1 MLKFLK
7 SLLGSAPDRQIT
19 LTFEEVPSW
28 LDEREKAAR
37 ETLHDE
43 VQEPMENIRNA
54 SANLQLMVNNLKDAD
69 QDPDTHPKIKSI
81 AKNSLPLFIRAMN
94 ASLAKELPSEP
105 EAFYTVAVECVKGAL
120 NAIRGQGRYLMV
132 AFPEEMKVTK
142 AGIDTIGR
150 EINVMTKAIGW
161 FKEESTRIQA
171 TRTAYAALCEAR
183 KDQERAVGKEE
194 RIRARIAEITERLN
208 IISTETTRLSADP
221 SLQLL
226 DAERRRCADLVRQRD
241 DHLRHYAS
249 LAMTASHV
257 FRKAEKIA
265 TRKHLSKEV
274 HILKDAMDILSDHA
288 VASAEPVTHA
298 LDAACPVAQ
307 KMIDDGDIILKNKEE
322 HAVFSDT
329 RKFCGEVRVLY
340 HRYRDLEAR
349 CREAEEGF
357 VSHPVLARL
366 RSLEHEKEQLKSMH
380 VHEEEGQ
387 RELLLWRT
395 KILASAPLLR
405 EELIKKLKEM
415 IGETVQLQ
423 MDEPV
428 RG

>member
-19 LTFEEVPSW
+19 LSFEEVPSW

-54 SANLQLMVNNLKDAD
+54 SANLQLMVNNLKDVD

-105 EAFYTVAVECVKGAL
+105 EAFYTVAVECVKGCL

-161 FKEESTRIQA
+161 FKEESIRIQA
-171 TRTAYAALCEAR
+171 TRAAYAALCEAR

-194 RIRARIAEITERLN
+194 RIRARIAEITERLD